1 VDDIEREA
9 IRAEIQEFDDVDIV
23 ATARAGSSRSLHRYS
38 AIPYDIARGCAAG
51 HMPEMNVLC
60 VIGDYSTQS
69 DQPIMNNLKVPVR
82 QSI

>member
-1 VDDIEREA
+1 
-9 IRAEIQEFDDVDIV
+9 V

-69 DQPIMNNLKVPVR
+69 DQPIMKNLKVPVR
-82 QSI
+82 RSI

>member
-9 IRAEIQEFDDVDIV
+9 IRAEIQDDVDIV

-69 DQPIMNNLKVPVR
+69 DQPIMKNLKVPVR
-82 QSI
+82 RSI

>member
-1 VDDIEREA
+1 MTKAETA
-9 IRAEIQEFDDVDIV
+9 AGNGFTTAEINFN
-23 ATARAGSSRSLHRYS
+23 AGAGSSRSLHRYS

-69 DQPIMNNLKVPVR
+69 DQPIMKNLKVPVR
-82 QSI
+82 RSI

>member
-1 VDDIEREA
+1 MDDIEREA
-9 IRAEIQEFDDVDIV
+9 IRAEIQDDVDIV

-69 DQPIMNNLKVPVR
+69 DQPIMKNLKVPVR
-82 QSI
+82 RSI